1 MAKKNKKEKQN
12 KKINNTSMKAE
23 LKKVTWPTGMELLKS
38 TLAVLTII
46 FFVVLVIFISD
57 TIFTI
62 GTKKMTGIV
71 KNRQEKLKEAEI
83 NKDTKTE
90 IKAETKPEEGSKA
103 ENKEEKEE
111 KEENKQ
117 KENKEENKQEDKKEE
132 NAEK

>member
-23 LKKVTWPTGMELLKS
+23 LKKVTWPTGMELFKS

-62 GTKKMTGIV
+62 GTKKMTEVV
-71 KNRQEKLKEAEI
+71 KNRQEKLKESEE

-90 IKAETKPEEGSKA
+90 IKAETKPEEGSEA
-103 ENKEEKEE
+103 GNKEEK
-111 KEENKQ
+111 
-117 KENKEENKQEDKKEE
+117 QEDKKAEKTEEKKEE

>member
-1 MAKKNKKEKQN
+1 MAKKNNKEKQN

-38 TLAVLTII
+38 TSAVLAII

-62 GTKKMTGIV
+62 GTKKMTGVV
-71 KNRQEKLKEAEI
+71 KNRQEKLKEAEK
-83 NKDTKTE
+83 NKDTNTE
-90 IKAETKPEEGSKA
+90 IKAETKSEKGSEA
-103 ENKEEKEE
+103 ENKEEKEK
-111 KEENKQ
+111 KEEKTE
-117 KENKEENKQEDKKEE
+117 ENKEEKKEE